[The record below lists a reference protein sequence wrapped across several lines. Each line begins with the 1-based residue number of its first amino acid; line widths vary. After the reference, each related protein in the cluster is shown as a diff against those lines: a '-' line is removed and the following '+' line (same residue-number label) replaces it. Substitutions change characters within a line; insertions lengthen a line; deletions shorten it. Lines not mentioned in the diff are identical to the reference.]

1 MIIKIIKEDEE
12 TQKDEEKFREMID
25 LLKIDWLSRKNK
37 VNSNYYDYKGGTIKM
52 TEQEYKENLTRMFDS
67 VRDNNKGARNCGGVN
82 CHDCP
87 LFNKVCNGD
96 AAPIFYIHEAADVVE
111 EWAKQHPIETN
122 TDKLR
127 DEDKENTKKIG
138 LTDAEFRSIIIDY
151 LLGEDWYVA
160 DPVPHVEANEIAL
173 HQILERYS
181 KKYRK
186 QKRLYAKLDQKWL
199 NKLL

>member
-1 MIIKIIKEDEE
+1 
-12 TQKDEEKFREMID
+12 
-25 LLKIDWLSRKNK
+25 
-37 VNSNYYDYKGGTIKM
+37 M

-67 VRDNNKGARNCGGVN
+67 VRDNNKGARHCVGVD

-87 LFNKVCNGD
+87 LFTKVCTGD
-96 AAPIFYIHEAADVVE
+96 AGAIFYIYEAYDVVE

-151 LLGEDWYVA
+151 FLGEDWYVV
-160 DPVPHVEANEIAL
+160 DPLPQAEVNKIAIS
-173 HQILERYS
+173 QILERYS

-186 QKRLYAKLDQKWL
+186 QKRLYMKLDQMYTKLDQKWL